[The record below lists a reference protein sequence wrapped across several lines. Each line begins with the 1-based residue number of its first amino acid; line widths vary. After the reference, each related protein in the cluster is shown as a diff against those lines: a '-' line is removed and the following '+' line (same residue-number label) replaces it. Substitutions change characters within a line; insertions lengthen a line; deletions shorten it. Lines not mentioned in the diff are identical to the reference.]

1 LYCFNVIAARLKCV
15 KKIIIVWMV
24 TYDLYLCINSKNNSR
39 RKSWSNS
46 YRNGD
51 NNQLWK
57 YLKRRTK
64 RYLWFF
70 LDMVQI
76 YSKNIWLEM
85 IVKHK
90 VVLNAIVLKHSGLK
104 LDMWFYNGDINR
116 DRYFMPHRLTFK
128 KNTFP
133 YLFTKNTTVDLKC
146 IVHSAVKIFSK
157 FGSN

>member
-1 LYCFNVIAARLKCV
+1 MYCFNVIAAKLKCV

-39 RKSWSNS
+39 RKSLSNS

-51 NNQLWK
+51 HNQFWK

-128 KNTFP
+128 KIRFHI
-133 YLFTKNTTVDLKC
+133 YLQKNTTVDLKC

>member
-1 LYCFNVIAARLKCV
+1 MYCFNVIAAKLKCV

-39 RKSWSNS
+39 RKSSSNS

-51 NNQLWK
+51 NHQFWK

-128 KNTFP
+128 KIRFHIH
-133 YLFTKNTTVDLKC
+133 LQ
-146 IVHSAVKIFSK
+146 KIRQSI
-157 FGSN
+157 